1 MTDPSETE
9 RARSAL
15 AGRLRAIAAVQRGD
29 LPEHAEQPAE
39 DAARVL
45 LSLVRSLGSPP
56 SNSEIWLLLAGIS
69 AAYPD
74 RDDVDEAR
82 REVELSDPEDAARFL
97 LEFGLSRR
105 HDDAAPLTDI
115 QVVTGRVLVE
125 VDFTAR
131 HDLHTGIQRV
141 VRQTVPL
148 WNMDRDIT
156 PVAWDSSRQALRL
169 LDPVEAA
176 RIYDWSNELRHDGQ
190 RAPRYRPGT
199 TDHLVLIPWNSVL
212 VLPEVP
218 AADVAPRIAALGAC
232 SNNRVVAIGYDT
244 IPLVSAETVPIEEP
258 TKFMPYLSSI
268 KFADRVAG
276 ISDTAAEEFRSFTA
290 MLPTQ
295 GLQGPVVVSV
305 PLPAE
310 LGDPGAVRVASA
322 ADPTVVVVGSHDPR
336 KNHLAI
342 LHAAEM
348 LWQQGLRFALTFIGG
363 GGSSLE
369 FYHRVE
375 VLQMRGR
382 PVDVHVAV
390 PEAELRAAVAA
401 SRFTVFPSVH
411 EGYGLP
417 VAESLALG
425 VPVITT
431 NYGSTAEIA
440 AGGGALTVDPR
451 DDAELASAMRRLLT
465 DDAEIDRLR
474 AEIGMRHER
483 SWLHY
488 ADELWDALVA
498 PVLRELAGPH
508 LDEGR

>member
-148 WNMDRDIT
+148 WNIDRDIT
-156 PVAWDSSRQALRL
+156 PVAWTARAGRSRL

-176 RIYDWSNELRHDGQ
+176 RIYDWSTSCATTAAGPPLT
-190 RAPRYRPGT
+190 APGT
-199 TDHLVLIPWNSVL
+199 SHTGCSFRGNAVL

-218 AADVAPRIAALGAC
+218 PRRVAARIAALGAC

-244 IPLVSAETVPIEEP
+244 IPLVSAETGSDRGTGANSCLTCRPSSSP
-258 TKFMPYLSSI
+258 TGSPGS
-268 KFADRVAG
+268 ATRRR
-276 ISDTAAEEFRSFTA
+276 RS
-290 MLPTQ
+290 
-295 GLQGPVVVSV
+295 
-305 PLPAE
+305 
-310 LGDPGAVRVASA
+310 SA
-322 ADPTVVVVGSHDPR
+322 ASPRCCRPRACRGRWWSACRCRSSWATAPARAPGRLATRGPARVVVVGSHDPR

-348 LWQQGLRFALTFIGG
+348 LWQR
-363 GGSSLE
+363 GS
-369 FYHRVE
+369 
-375 VLQMRGR
+375 
-382 PVDVHVAV
+382 
-390 PEAELRAAVAA
+390 
-401 SRFTVFPSVH
+401 
-411 EGYGLP
+411 
-417 VAESLALG
+417 
-425 VPVITT
+425 
-431 NYGSTAEIA
+431 
-440 AGGGALTVDPR
+440 
-451 DDAELASAMRRLLT
+451 
-465 DDAEIDRLR
+465 
-474 AEIGMRHER
+474 
-483 SWLHY
+483 
-488 ADELWDALVA
+488 
-498 PVLRELAGPH
+498 
-508 LDEGR
+508 